1 MTTCRRRGVTT
12 MTAPR
17 RALSRTLTPR
27 ASGWLAVGYGMPL
40 EDVLGY
46 VLESS
51 QLRGRVF
58 CVSTG
63 RAPWGLRFAARSEA
77 VFHLV
82 TEGSAVLLAGGSRKP
97 LGPRDL

>member
-1 MTTCRRRGVTT
+1 
-12 MTAPR
+12 
-17 RALSRTLTPR
+17 
-27 ASGWLAVGYGMPL
+27 MPL

-77 VFHLV
+77 VFPLV

-97 LGPRDL
+97 LGPRDLVLLPRGEAHVLADQPRSKQTELAAWLAQASASGA